1 MWEKKRSSPGGASR
15 QGEDKV
21 RMADIR
27 GGTKR
32 SATLTFLF
40 WRWCWSQGFSSF
52 LKNPCSNAMEDPIY
66 YAVKSSNWKLTRETK
81 LAVPSWWSSGL
92 SCLTKSNKGAPF
104 LLFTECLLCLCVR
117 VREREENGRSN
128 NRQPDTIGSTS
139 PWYPIKKNTRTKAPS
154 PFQQKGRA
162 ALFLFIV
169 NRPGEWEE
177 VVNVDRP
184 APNPRGLILYGL
196 DRDLS

>member
-117 VREREENGRSN
+117 VRERERKMAAPTTGNPIRLAQLAHGIRLKKIHAGRPHHHFSKKVGL
-128 NRQPDTIGSTS
+128 RFFFLSSIGRESGKKLSMWTD
-139 PWYPIKKNTRTKAPS
+139 PHLIHVDWYYM
-154 PFQQKGRA
+154 G
-162 ALFLFIV
+162 
-169 NRPGEWEE
+169 
-177 VVNVDRP
+177 
-184 APNPRGLILYGL
+184 
-196 DRDLS
+196 